1 MENYDTMRYETSSD
15 LGRSSNRRRQSSRT
29 GGERNNVIGGYSNLV
44 RSNSYGNLRELESEA
59 RPPPYK
65 KRDRHQ
71 TLAYGVSAGDLGR
84 ARSYSKTDLSEW
96 RAGQVHRSR
105 ESVRL
110 PQNICFGFGSLCC
123 RAAHAQGYKSQLCL
137 DLPKDDPN
145 IPSSG

>member
-15 LGRSSNRRRQSSRT
+15 LGRGSSNRRRQSSRT
-29 GGERNNVIGGYSNLV
+29 SGERNNVIGGYSNLV

-110 PQNICFGFGSLCC
+110 PQNICFGFGNLYR
-123 RAAHAQGYKSQLCL
+123 RAAHAQGYESQLCH
-137 DLPKDDPN
+137 
-145 IPSSG
+145 SAG

>member
-1 MENYDTMRYETSSD
+1 MRYETSSD
-15 LGRSSNRRRQSSRT
+15 LGRGSSNRRRQSSRT
-29 GGERNNVIGGYSNLV
+29 SGERNNVIGGYSNLV

-71 TLAYGVSAGDLGR
+71 TLAYGVSAGDLALGR
-84 ARSYSKTDLSEW
+84 ASRSYSKTDLSEW

-110 PQNICFGFGSLCC
+110 PQNICFGFGNLYC

-137 DLPKDDPN
+137 
-145 IPSSG
+145 SEG